1 MSLLFKFRPLV
12 INPELAK
19 RIGLNE
25 AIVLQQMNYW
35 LNETESGVEHE
46 GRRWIYNTHEQ
57 WVEQFPFWSQDTV
70 KRAITSLKKQGIL
83 RVEKLNRGKCD
94 HTNFYAINYDAAAL
108 IEECNMPSSNGG
120 KLPSSD
126 GDNLPQPNSAN
137 CPDLTENTTE
147 TTTES
152 TSDISSEA
160 DESASVA
167 ADQGRPAVL
176 SNEQQ
181 EVSEETK
188 FQGKCRLLWTM
199 YKAAYQTRYG
209 VEPIRNAK
217 VNAQVKQ
224 LVQRLGEEGAMV
236 AEFYVLNVH
245 ERFVIQKTHDLG
257 LLLAS
262 AESYRTQWATGRA
275 MTNTRAQQIDS
286 TQANASAAEEA
297 IAMLR
302 AREQQGAYHS

>member
-70 KRAITSLKKQGIL
+70 KRAITSLKKQGVL
-83 RVEKLNRGKCD
+83 RVEKLNRAKCD

-108 IEECNMPSSNGG
+108 IDECNMPSSNSGN
-120 KLPSSD
+120 LPSSE
-126 GDNLPQPNSAN
+126 GENMPPPKSAN
-137 CPDLTENTTE
+137 CTDLTENTTE
-147 TTTES
+147 TTSES

-160 DESASVA
+160 DESASA
-167 ADQGRPAVL
+167 ADDPAVPAVL
-176 SNEQQ
+176 PEQQ
-181 EVSEETK
+181 QEESAETI
-188 FQGKCRLLWTM
+188 FQGKCRLAWAM
-199 YKAAYQTRYG
+199 YKQAYMLRYG
-209 VEPIRNAK
+209 VEPVRNAK
-217 VNAQVKQ
+217 VNSQVRS
-224 LVQRLGEEGAMV
+224 LVQRLGEEAGMV
-236 AEFYVLNVH
+236 AEFYVTNVG
-245 ERFVIQKTHDLG
+245 EKFVVQKTHDLG

-286 TQANASAAEEA
+286 TQANASAADEA

-302 AREQQGAYHS
+302 ARQQGAHL